1 MLYNLLD
8 GRQLLFLHIPKTA
21 GTSVRTWL
29 GWCSEQDDSV
39 AEGNYGHLSLELLK
53 SKVSMPHKSFTIV
66 RNPWDRTVSTYFFA
80 LHIVKPFKAA
90 LVEFNNGNVP
100 TFEGFVCN
108 LRDGFT
114 LGNPNVTQPQAN
126 WITSPIDYILK
137 FENLT
142 QDFAVI
148 QQYVG
153 NNNPLPIENTRYQ
166 FNKIDNLPYQEYYND
181 TTQKIVEEIFQK
193 DILEFGYKF
202 ND

>member
-8 GRQLLFLHIPKTA
+8 GRELLFLHIPKNA
-21 GTSVRTWL
+21 GTSVRIWL
-29 GWCSEQDDSV
+29 RGIAEKVDVGV
-39 AEGNYGHLSLELLK
+39 ADENHGHLSLELLK

-66 RNPWDRTVSTYFFA
+66 RNPWDRTISSYFFG
-80 LHIVKPFKAA
+80 LHMFKAA

-100 TFEGFVCN
+100 TFEDFVCN

-114 LGNPNVTQPQAN
+114 LGNPSLSQPQAN

-181 TTQKIVEEIFQK
+181 TTQKIVEDIFQK